1 MLEGIGD
8 AVARVVELALA
19 ALLAVMTALVVL
31 QVFFRYVLNNPLAWP
46 EEAARLAMIWLA
58 FLGASVA
65 LWRRRHIRIE
75 GLVESLPP
83 ALGLLVQRGIDSAVL
98 LLLAVLATQS
108 WNLVLATRRQS
119 TAALGLPVS
128 YAYYS
133 AILIGTALMV
143 AYQVMMIVRDWRGGT
158 TPAQPQS
165 SGEAQ

>member
-1 MLEGIGD
+1 MFSRMGD
-8 AVARVVELALA
+8 AVARIVELALA

-31 QVFFRYVLNNPLAWP
+31 QVFCRYVLNSPLAWP

-83 ALGLLVQRGIDSAVL
+83 ALGLFVQRGIDSAVL
-98 LLLAVLATQS
+98 LLLAVLAVQS
-108 WNLVLATRRQS
+108 WNLVLATRRQF
-119 TAALGLPVS
+119 TAALQLPVS

-133 AILIGTALMV
+133 AILFGMVLMV
-143 AYQVMMIVRDWRGGT
+143 AYQAMMIVRDWRARAE
-158 TPAQPQS
+158 TPSHS
-165 SGEAQ
+165 SGGAQ

>member
-1 MLEGIGD
+1 MGE
-8 AVARVVELALA
+8 AVARIVELALA

-31 QVFFRYVLNNPLAWP
+31 QVFCRYILNSPLAWP

-83 ALGLLVQRGIDSAVL
+83 ALGLFVRRGIDSAVL
-98 LLLAVLATQS
+98 LLLAVLAVQS
-108 WNLVLATRRQS
+108 WNLVLATRRQL
-119 TAALGLPVS
+119 TAALQLPVS

-133 AILIGTALMV
+133 AIFLGMVLMAV
-143 AYQVMMIVRDWRGGT
+143 YQAMMIVRDWRARAE
-158 TPAQPQS
+158 TPSPS
-165 SGEAQ
+165 SGGAQ